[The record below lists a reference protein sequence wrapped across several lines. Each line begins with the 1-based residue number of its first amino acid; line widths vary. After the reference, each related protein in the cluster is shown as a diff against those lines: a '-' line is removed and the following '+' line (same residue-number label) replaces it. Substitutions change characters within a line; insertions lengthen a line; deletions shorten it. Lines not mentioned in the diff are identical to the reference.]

1 MSFASDVKKELT
13 MLEINNP
20 DNAKAELSALLRMNG
35 SLGLPTVLPVAFRN
49 FGPTSDETEEE

>member
-35 SLGLPTVLPVAFRN
+35 SLGLSNMRF
-49 FGPTSDETEEE
+49 